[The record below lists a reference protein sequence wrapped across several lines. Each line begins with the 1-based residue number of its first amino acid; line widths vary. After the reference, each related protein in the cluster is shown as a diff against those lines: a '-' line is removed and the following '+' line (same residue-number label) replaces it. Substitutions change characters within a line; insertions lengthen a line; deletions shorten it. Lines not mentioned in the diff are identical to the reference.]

1 MSDGHII
8 KIVLRV
14 ARSTYT
20 HISRDGGWR
29 ENANESAG
37 PPEIVPEKGPKE
49 GPMKRPTAL
58 RIFSKKTMASTKRL
72 LKERANV
79 ARDPIPYVTFQDD
92 DDGDEKMSDD
102 AAGASSS
109 SADINQWRF
118 VLALDPAHDSLGD
131 VSVIGKAA
139 DSPYCKPPPS
149 SASSSSSSSSS
160 KGVGGA
166 AGVLLA
172 SVTRAAKVSKKSSS
186 SDTAG
191 GGGGGRSS
199 SSGSTAASAAYF
211 AFQLDFPPNYP
222 FKPPAISVLGPSYHP
237 NIKGTTGEM
246 CDSVLT
252 GEGWGPTLN
261 VRKICMR
268 LRKFLCEPDPDHP
281 LEGDIAQLFVEKP
294 EEYDAMA
301 HKHASEH
308 ATRAK
313 AENAMAR
320 GKQGK

>member
-1 MSDGHII
+1 MQM
-8 KIVLRV
+8 KVP
-14 ARSTYT
+14 ARDSA
-20 HISRDGGWR
+20 R
-29 ENANESAG
+29 ERAQGRAHETPHR
-37 PPEIVPEKGPKE
+37 PPH
-49 GPMKRPTAL
+49 
-58 RIFSKKTMASTKRL
+58 FSKKTMASTKRL

-131 VSVIGKAA
+131 VSEIGKAA

-294 EEYDAMA
+294 EDYAKLAYE
-301 HKHASEH
+301 HASEH

-313 AENAMAR
+313 AENAMAS
-320 GKQGK
+320 GKQAK